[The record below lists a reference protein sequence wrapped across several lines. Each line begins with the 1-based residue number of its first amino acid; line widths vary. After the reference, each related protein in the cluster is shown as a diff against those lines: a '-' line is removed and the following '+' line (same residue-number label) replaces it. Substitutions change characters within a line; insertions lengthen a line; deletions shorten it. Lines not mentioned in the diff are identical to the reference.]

1 MESRFGATPFGTVPK
16 TPTSKAMLKNLK
28 SVFGSPPGLSHTEK
42 RRARD
47 ACMTPDAWG
56 NLDALP
62 TGDLSSAAGK
72 GLAHNRLAK
81 MKARAA
87 LLKDLKGSQ
96 QSTQGEHGEEVDDV
110 AKGDTSEP
118 AATPEE
124 VSAVAQNC
132 RFMDTSFGT
141 TPSTPIRKEAPASP
155 PGLSSKS
162 MRQSRDVTK
171 VTAPASVS
179 WGNRKSDVLTISPI
193 GKPMSPPAGR
203 AAKQRAARDAMTL
216 GWGVSMPAITQAPGV
231 PR

>member
-1 MESRFGATPFGTVPK
+1 
-16 TPTSKAMLKNLK
+16 
-28 SVFGSPPGLSHTEK
+28 
-42 RRARD
+42 
-47 ACMTPDAWG
+47 
-56 NLDALP
+56 
-62 TGDLSSAAGK
+62 
-72 GLAHNRLAK
+72 

-141 TPSTPIRKEAPASP
+141 TPSTPIRKEAPAS
-155 PGLSSKS
+155 L
-162 MRQSRDVTK
+162 
-171 VTAPASVS
+171 S

-216 GWGVSMPAITQAPGV
+216 GWGVSMPAITQ
-231 PR
+231 